1 MRHAVTIKPQWTIR
15 HPTGGTLVPRLV
27 DLLVQVHEDGSLLS
41 ACQHAGTSYRHAWGL
56 VRQGEALFGAP
67 LLRMERG
74 KGSTLTPLAEKLVW
88 ADRRIAARLSPMLD
102 SLASELEVE
111 IEKVLSAVPALL
123 RIQANHGFAVEK
135 LHELLTKAQV
145 PVDLKYVGSQE
156 AVVAL
161 HAGECDVSGF
171 PVPIGNYEQ
180 PVVEYYRRWLDRRE
194 HCVIH
199 VATRRQGL
207 MLAPGNPKRIYSLK
221 DLARPGV
228 RYINRQQGSG
238 TRLLLDLMLAH
249 EAVDRSRIT
258 GYTQCE
264 YTHAAVAAY
273 VASGMA
279 DAGLGV
285 ETPARR
291 FRLEFLP
298 LQTENYFLLCRRPAL
313 ESPLV
318 QDLLRVL
325 RDPAFSKAV
334 NELPGYDAA
343 RAGEVKAVD
352 AELPGLKHRPR
363 AGKRIDKPAHPKT

>member
-1 MRHAVTIKPQWTIR
+1 MRHAVSIKPQWTIR

-27 DLLVQVHEDGSLLS
+27 DLLVQVHEDGSLLG
-41 ACQHAGTSYRHAWGL
+41 ACQHSGTSYRHAWGL

-67 LLRMERG
+67 LLVMERG

-88 ADRRIAARLSPMLD
+88 ADRRIAARLSPVLD

-135 LHELLTKAQV
+135 LHEFLNQAQV
-145 PVDLKYVGSQE
+145 PVDFKYVGSEE

-161 HAGECDVSGF
+161 HGGECDVSGF
-171 PVPIGNYEQ
+171 PVPIGDFER
-180 PVVEYYRRWLDRRE
+180 PVVEHYRRWLDRRE
-194 HCVIH
+194 HSLIH

-207 MLAPGNPKRIYSLK
+207 MLAPRNPKRIYALK
-221 DLARPGV
+221 DLTQPGV
-228 RYINRQQGSG
+228 RFINRQQGSG
-238 TRLLLDLMLAH
+238 TRLLLDLMLDR
-249 EAVDRSRIT
+249 EGIDRSRIT

-279 DAGLGV
+279 DVGLGV

-291 FRLEFLP
+291 FHLEFLP
-298 LQTENYFLLCRRPAL
+298 LQTENYFLLCRTQAL
-313 ESPLV
+313 ATPLV
-318 QDLLRVL
+318 QDLLGVL
-325 RDPAFSKAV
+325 RHPGFQAAV
-334 NELPGYDAA
+334 NGLPGYDAA
-343 RAGEVKAVD
+343 RAGEVRAVD
-352 AELPGLKHRPR
+352 EELPELKQQPARQPR
-363 AGKRIDKPAHPKT
+363 TKR

>member
-15 HPTGGTLVPRLV
+15 HPGGGTLVPRLV
-27 DLLVQVHEDGSLLS
+27 DLLVQVHEEGSLLS
-41 ACQHAGTSYRHAWGL
+41 ACQQAGTSYRHAWGL
-56 VRQGEALFGAP
+56 VRQGEAMFGAP
-67 LLRMERG
+67 LLDMERG
-74 KGSTLTPLAEKLVW
+74 KGSRLTPLAEKLVW

-111 IEKVLSAVPALL
+111 IEKVLSSVPALL

-135 LHELLTKAQV
+135 IHEFLNKGQV
-145 PVDLKYVGSQE
+145 PFDLKYVGSQE
-156 AVVAL
+156 AVIAL
-161 HAGECDVSGF
+161 HGGECDVCGF
-171 PVPIGNYEQ
+171 PVPIGDYEQ
-180 PVVEYYRRWLDRRE
+180 PVVEYYRRWLDPRE

-207 MLAPGNPKRIYSLK
+207 MLARGNPKRVYALK
-221 DLARPGV
+221 DLATPGV
-228 RYINRQQGSG
+228 RFVNRQQGSG
-238 TRLLLDLMLAH
+238 TRLLLDLMLDR
-249 EAVDRSRIT
+249 EGVDRSRIT

-291 FRLEFLP
+291 FHLEFLP
-298 LQTENYFLLCRRPAL
+298 LQTENYFLLCRRQAL

-318 QDLLRVL
+318 GELLGVL
-325 RDPAFSKAV
+325 RDPTFRAAV

-343 RAGEVKAVD
+343 GAGEVRAVD
-352 AELPGLKHRPR
+352 EELPELKPQH
-363 AGKRIDKPAHPKT
+363 APARSRKAR

>member
-1 MRHAVTIKPQWTIR
+1 MRHAVSIKPQWTIR
-15 HPTGGTLVPRLV
+15 HPAGGTLVPRLV
-27 DLLVQVHEDGSLLS
+27 DLLVQVHEDGSLLG
-41 ACQHAGTSYRHAWGL
+41 ACQHNGTSYRHAWGL

-67 LLRMERG
+67 LLVMERG

-88 ADRRIAARLSPMLD
+88 ADRRIAARLSPVLD

-135 LHELLTKAQV
+135 LHEFLNEAQV
-145 PVDLKYVGSQE
+145 PVDFKYVGSEE

-161 HAGECDVSGF
+161 HGGECDVSGF
-171 PVPIGNYEQ
+171 PVPIGEFER
-180 PVVEYYRRWLDRRE
+180 PVVEHYRRWLDRRD
-194 HCVIH
+194 HSLIH

-207 MLAPGNPKRIYSLK
+207 MLAPGNPKRIYGLK

-228 RYINRQQGSG
+228 RFINRQQGSG
-238 TRLLLDLMLAH
+238 TRLLLDLMLEREGIA
-249 EAVDRSRIT
+249 RSRIT
-258 GYTQCE
+258 GYTQGE

-279 DAGLGV
+279 DVGLGV

-298 LQTENYFLLCRRPAL
+298 LQTENYFLLCRSGAL
-313 ESPLV
+313 ATPLV
-318 QDLLRVL
+318 QELLGVL
-325 RDPAFSKAV
+325 RNPAFQRAV
-334 NELPGYDAA
+334 NELPGYDAG
-343 RAGEVKAVD
+343 RAGEVRAVD
-352 AELPGLKHRPR
+352 EELPELKQQPARQTKT
-363 AGKRIDKPAHPKT
+363 KR

>member
-15 HPTGGTLVPRLV
+15 HPTGATLVPRLV

-41 ACQHAGTSYRHAWGL
+41 ACRRAGTSYRHAWGL

-67 LLRMERG
+67 LLHMERG

-88 ADRRIAARLSPMLD
+88 AERRIAARLSPMLD

-135 LHELLTKAQV
+135 LHDFLNRAQV
-145 PVDLKYVGSQE
+145 PVDFKYVGSQE
-156 AVVAL
+156 SVIAL
-161 HAGECDVSGF
+161 HGGECDVCGF
-171 PVPIGNYEQ
+171 PL
-180 PVVEYYRRWLDRRE
+180 PVGEYQRAALEHYRKWIDSRE
-194 HCVIH
+194 HRVIH

-207 MLAPGNPKRIYSLK
+207 MVAPGNPKRIYSLE

-228 RYINRQQGSG
+228 RFVNRQQGSG
-238 TRLLLDLMLAH
+238 TRLLLDLMLAR
-249 EAVDRSRIT
+249 EGIPASQIT

-273 VASGMA
+273 VASDMA

-298 LQTENYFLLCRRPAL
+298 LQLENYFLLCKRPAL

-318 QDLLRVL
+318 QQLLEVL
-325 RDPAFSKAV
+325 RDPSFRDAV
-334 NELPGYDAA
+334 NGLPGYDATGSGEVRA
-343 RAGEVKAVD
+343 VEEEVPELRAQPGSRRAGSLA
-352 AELPGLKHRPR
+352 RR
-363 AGKRIDKPAHPKT
+363 